1 MSLSR
6 GGINKIVNLGLTP
19 LSRLPSTCELASLT
33 DGNAD
38 APRPSPLRH
47 DPTLP
52 NRMALPNSAKR
63 CNFATFS
70 P

>member
-6 GGINKIVNLGLTP
+6 GGINKTVNLELTQP
-19 LSRLPSTCELASLT
+19 FFPNTGEFVLPTK
-33 DGNAD
+33 GNAD
-38 APRPSPLRH
+38 APRLRLLRH

-52 NRMALPNSAKR
+52 NRMALPNSANR